1 MFRNY
6 LITALRNLK
15 RNKVYTLLNMFGLAL
30 GIGCALVIYKVI
42 QFETSFDKHQENYE
56 SLYRVVNQNIYPD
69 RVEKGM
75 GTPHPL
81 GPALKAD
88 FPEIRHVVRTNY
100 QYGSQLN
107 TYDENGEMHKF
118 LIDEGIVFTE
128 PSFFDLFTV
137 EWVAGDQA
145 KALTAP
151 GSVVICRSE
160 ARKLFGLKEGEEHLA
175 LAKLINYGN
184 VMDFKVVGIIGD
196 PPSTTS
202 LPFSYLFDYESQ
214 GGEINPYF
222 GEGIRWNSTSSNTN
236 TYFLPGAGFD
246 RTAFD
251 QKMIA
256 FVEKYRG
263 EGESEETRYVAQP
276 FSEIHFDKEYDSYGG
291 TSSIEFLIALGLIGV
306 FLVLT
311 ACINFIN
318 LATAQAANR
327 AKEIGIRKAIG
338 SMSSQLVFQFLAEIA
353 LITGFALMLALAVAE
368 IMFNLLSDII
378 GHQLSVGLLQ
388 SPDTLAFLLILFT
401 VVTFLSGL
409 YPSMLLSRMNTVDA
423 LKKKITNSQHSGG
436 LSLRKGLVT
445 LQFAISQF
453 LIIGTLI
460 VSSQTDFFLNKD
472 LGFQTKTILSSY
484 IPERDAVKLERFR
497 QMMLSSPAIESITFS
512 LSEPTGNSNSKSSFN
527 YAPLESPKAYHGNFK
542 AVDPY
547 YISLFEI
554 ELLAGRD
561 IREGDSTNVVI
572 NQKVVDLMGF
582 KDRYDQAIGETL
594 STGWNGDK
602 KVVGVVK
609 DFHAYSLE
617 EDLDYILFIHAP
629 RLFYTLSFKTTS
641 PAAITEAKAHF
652 EQTWEQIFPKYVME
666 YDFYDK
672 TLAEEY
678 EDVMKITALMKVFA
692 VISILIGCLGLY
704 GLISFIAMNKT
715 KEIGVR
721 KVLGASIFSI
731 LSMFSREVI
740 ILMTIA
746 FSITTPLAFYFLS
759 QWLDTF
765 AFSIGIGPEFFLLSF
780 GVTMLIAIVTISHKT
795 ISTAL
800 INPAETLKDD

>member
-1 MFRNY
+1 
-6 LITALRNLK
+6 
-15 RNKVYTLLNMFGLAL
+15 
-30 GIGCALVIYKVI
+30 
-42 QFETSFDKHQENYE
+42 
-56 SLYRVVNQNIYPD
+56 
-69 RVEKGM
+69 
-75 GTPHPL
+75 
-81 GPALKAD
+81 
-88 FPEIRHVVRTNY
+88 
-100 QYGSQLN
+100 
-107 TYDENGEMHKF
+107 
-118 LIDEGIVFTE
+118 VFTE

-137 EWVAGDQA
+137 EWVAGDRA

-175 LAKLINYGN
+175 LARLINYGN

-202 LPFSYLFDYESQ
+202 MPFSYLFDYESQ

-246 RTAFD
+246 RAAFD

-388 SPDTLAFLLILFT
+388 SPDTLAFLLILFM

-472 LGFQTKTILSSY
+472 LGFQTKAILSSY
-484 IPERDAVKLERFR
+484 VPERDAVKLERFR
-497 QMMLSSPAIESITFS
+497 QMMLSSPAIESVTFS
-512 LSEPTGNSNSKSSFN
+512 LSEPTGNSNSKSNFN

-572 NQKVVDLMGF
+572 NQKVADLMGF
-582 KDRYDQAIGETL
+582 RDRYDQAVGETL

-609 DFHAYSLE
+609 DFHAYSLA

-765 AFSIGIGPEFFLLSF
+765 AFSISIGPEFFLLSF
-780 GVTMLIAIVTISHKT
+780 AVTMLIAIVTISHKT